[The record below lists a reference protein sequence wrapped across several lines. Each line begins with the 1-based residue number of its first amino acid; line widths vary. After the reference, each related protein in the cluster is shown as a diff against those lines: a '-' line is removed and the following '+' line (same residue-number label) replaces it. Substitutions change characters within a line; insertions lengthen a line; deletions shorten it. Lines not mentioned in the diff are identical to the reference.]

1 MPVQRGLIAIDA
13 ATQQTEARGVF
24 AGGDAANGPATVIQ
38 AIAAGRRAAA
48 SIDRYLGGDGVI
60 EVGSWKVEG
69 GNDITEGGSRKA
81 EGGNGHPYDGRRE
94 RGFAE
99 LERVAIPSLPV
110 SERHAGFA
118 EVELG
123 CDPEQVTA
131 EVHRCLQCDLE
142 ICLAQEKRAAE
153 VGR

>member
-1 MPVQRGLIAIDA
+1 MESACAKATADKGL
-13 ATQQTEARGVF
+13 ARRSF
-24 AGGDAANGPATVIQ
+24 
-38 AIAAGRRAAA
+38 
-48 SIDRYLGGDGVI
+48 S
-60 EVGSWKVEG
+60 EG
-69 GNDITEGGSRKA
+69 GKAGS
-81 EGGNGHPYDGRRE
+81 GQPYDGWRE

-131 EVHRCLQCDLE
+131 EVRRCLQCDLE

>member
-1 MPVQRGLIAIDA
+1 MG
-13 ATQQTEARGVF
+13 
-24 AGGDAANGPATVIQ
+24 
-38 AIAAGRRAAA
+38 
-48 SIDRYLGGDGVI
+48 
-60 EVGSWKVEG
+60 
-69 GNDITEGGSRKA
+69 GGSRKG
-81 EGGNGHPYDGRRE
+81 EGENGQPYDGRRE

-131 EVHRCLQCDLE
+131 EARRCLQCDLE

-153 VGR
+153 AGG